1 MKQNNISYRV
11 LSSEHG
17 SYFYA
22 SLKCESR
29 IWAKSRILNDLNRTF
44 SDSATD
50 HIEEDLE
57 GDEIKESNN
66 PLYSS
71 R

>member
-1 MKQNNISYRV
+1 M
-11 LSSEHG
+11 
-17 SYFYA
+17 
-22 SLKCESR
+22 
-29 IWAKSRILNDLNRTF
+29 IWAKRRILNDLNRTF
-44 SDSATD
+44 SDSTTD
-50 HIEEDLE
+50 HIIEEDLE

>member
-1 MKQNNISYRV
+1 MKKKQ
-11 LSSEHG
+11 
-17 SYFYA
+17 YFVSCIKFRAWKPFSCIKY
-22 SLKCESR
+22 ESMV
-29 IWAKSRILNDLNRTF
+29 WAKRRILNDLNRTF
-44 SDSATD
+44 SDSTTD